1 MQERDVDVL
10 ARTIWAEARGEGVA
24 GLNTGRQGNLVI
36 RVLIEVPR
44 KLTKRQKELLAEYQ
58 ELSEE
63 SPGPISRSF
72 FEKVKEIFG

>member
-1 MQERDVDVL
+1 
-10 ARTIWAEARGEGVA
+10 
-24 GLNTGRQGNLVI
+24 VI

-44 KLTKRQKELLAEYQ
+44 KLTKRQKEILSEYQ

-63 SPGPISRSF
+63 SPGPIARSF

>member
-1 MQERDVDVL
+1 M
-10 ARTIWAEARGEGVA
+10 
-24 GLNTGRQGNLVI
+24 I

-44 KLTKRQKELLAEYQ
+44 KLTRRQKEILTEYQ

>member
-1 MQERDVDVL
+1 M
-10 ARTIWAEARGEGVA
+10 
-24 GLNTGRQGNLVI
+24 I

-44 KLTKRQKELLAEYQ
+44 KLTKRQKEILAEYQ

-63 SPGPISRSF
+63 SPGPIARGF